1 MAHKANRQIKSL
13 DKPAIV
19 CMDFGPHSASVLR
32 SVCPSI
38 AMPKTDSSIHKL
50 MSFDNL
56 IQRLSAS
63 TRTRIPGFISDV
75 ESEGCPFISTAG
87 MSDIAHAE
95 AVIMSIILVHIT
107 ASGASP
113 LTFNE

>member
-38 AMPKTDSSIHKL
+38 AMPKTDISTHKL

-56 IQRLSAS
+56 I
-63 TRTRIPGFISDV
+63 
-75 ESEGCPFISTAG
+75 
-87 MSDIAHAE
+87 
-95 AVIMSIILVHIT
+95 
-107 ASGASP
+107 
-113 LTFNE
+113 

>member
-1 MAHKANRQIKSL
+1 MAHKSNRINAWTNLQL
-13 DKPAIV
+13 YA
-19 CMDFGPHSASVLR
+19 CMDFDPHSASALR

-38 AMPKTDSSIHKL
+38 AMPKTYNPTHKL

-56 IQRLSAS
+56 IHRLSAS
-63 TRTRIPGFISDV
+63 TRTRIPGFIGNV
-75 ESEGCPFISTAG
+75 ESEDCPFISTAG

-95 AVIMSIILVHIT
+95 AVIVSIVLVHIT